1 MMITPRLFRR
11 AAYGGLLYIAV
22 ECFLFWL
29 IAREVGILPMMAFVT
44 LKGLVGF
51 ALFAGQLR
59 AVFTGVALNPV
70 RRGLSGL
77 GSAGFGA
84 LGAFLILLPGVLTTL
99 AGLALFAP
107 SVRSLLLRWVRREKH
122 RSARDE
128 VITLDADEWR
138 ELGTRKKPRKRQ
150 THPREL
156 SP

>member
-1 MMITPRLFRR
+1 MKITPRHFRR
-11 AAYGGLLYIAV
+11 AAWVGVLYISV

-29 IAREVGILPMMAFVT
+29 VAREIGILPVMAFVT
-44 LKGLVGF
+44 LKGLAGF

-59 AVFTGVALNPV
+59 SVFTGFALNPV
-70 RRGLSGL
+70 RRGLGGL

-84 LGAFLILLPGVLTTL
+84 LGAFLILLPGFLSTL

-107 SVRSLLLRWVRREKH
+107 SVRALLLRWARREKG

-128 VITLDADEWR
+128 VITLDANEWR
-138 ELGTRKKPRKRQ
+138 DLGSRKKPRKR
-150 THPREL
+150 TERPREL